1 METEGQSSATGAR
14 GAELSHWSRPQTR
27 FPGLRAAVADLLR
40 LTSKPRSKAGW
51 TQPPVGSPAAA
62 RHSITGSSR
71 PERPAQSRW
80 EAYHASAPACGE
92 GRSGSQRL
100 QAGNVEG
107 QLQTLVWRAMGR
119 HLGKHLGFGGRSSL
133 QGDDETLETASGL
146 GLITGI
152 QSFSTETQFS
162 VKPEPIFTKDNHS
175 ETNLF
180 AK

>member
-1 METEGQSSATGAR
+1 METGAKLR
-14 GAELSHWSRPQTR
+14 HWSRPQTR
-27 FPGLRAAVADLLR
+27 FPGLRAVVAR
-40 LTSKPRSKAGW
+40 
-51 TQPPVGSPAAA
+51 SPARGGVDAA
-62 RHSITGSSR
+62 PWQVLLLQRTVSDSITGSSR

-100 QAGNVEG
+100 QARNVEG
-107 QLQTLVWRAMGR
+107 KLRTLVWRAMGR

-133 QGDDETLETASGL
+133 QGDDETSQ
-146 GLITGI
+146 TGT
-152 QSFSTETQFS
+152 QLFSTETQFS